1 MARGMVPALWKNDS
15 RPPRS
20 SSGRAAAVVI
30 NYSISEVAAD
40 EPCLFESADMNVPF
54 ASRVTSAAEGLP
66 RRRFTVAEVEAM
78 VAAGVMEEDERVEL
92 IGGELVPM
100 SPKGLRHEVVKTA
113 LADRWYRLP
122 HDDCGLAVATTFR
135 LSEDTYLE
143 SDAVIYPRAT
153 GLKELTGAN
162 ALLVVEIADSSL
174 RYDMGRKAALYASF
188 GVRELWV
195 IDAVKLAARAFRA
208 PSPSGYGETRDFGA
222 ADRLVPLFAPDAFAL
237 RLDELDLS

>member
-1 MARGMVPALWKNDS
+1 MK
-15 RPPRS
+15 S
-20 SSGRAAAVVI
+20 SAV
-30 NYSISEVAAD
+30 
-40 EPCLFESADMNVPF
+40 
-54 ASRVTSAAEGLP
+54 RVTTAAEGLP

-100 SPKGLRHEVVKTA
+100 SPKGIRHEVIRMA
-113 LADRWYRLP
+113 LQRRWYKLAP
-122 HDDCGLAVATTFR
+122 DDIDLATETTFR

-143 SDAVIYPRAT
+143 PDVVIHPRAT
-153 GLKELTGAN
+153 GLMGLTGAA

-195 IDAVKLAARAFRA
+195 IDAVRLTTRVFRGPSAEGYRDARDCGPSHRLA
-208 PSPSGYGETRDFGA
+208 
-222 ADRLVPLFAPDAFAL
+222 PLIAPDTFAL
-237 RLDELDLS
+237 RLDELEFS

>member
-1 MARGMVPALWKNDS
+1 
-15 RPPRS
+15 
-20 SSGRAAAVVI
+20 
-30 NYSISEVAAD
+30 
-40 EPCLFESADMNVPF
+40 MNVPF
-54 ASRVTSAAEGLP
+54 ASRITTAAEGLP

-100 SPKGLRHEVVKTA
+100 SPKGNQHEVVKVA
-113 LADRWYRLP
+113 LVDRWIRLRP
-122 HDDCGLAVATTFR
+122 DECRLAQETTFR

-143 SDAVIYPRAT
+143 PDIVIYPRAT
-153 GLKELTGAN
+153 GLKNLTAAN

-195 IDAVKLAARAFRA
+195 IDAVTLTARVLRA
-208 PSPSGYGETRDFGA
+208 PSQGGYAEARDAGA
-222 ADRLVPLFAPDAFAL
+222 SERLIPTFAPEAFAL

>member
-1 MARGMVPALWKNDS
+1 
-15 RPPRS
+15 
-20 SSGRAAAVVI
+20 VI
-30 NYSISEVAAD
+30 NDDLIEVAAD
-40 EPCLFESADMNVPF
+40 EPSRLESADVNVPF

-78 VAAGVMEEDERVEL
+78 VAAGVMDEDERVEL

-100 SPKGLRHEVVKTA
+100 SPKGLEHEVVKTA
-113 LADRWYRLP
+113 LADRWYRVP

-174 RYDMGRKAALYASF
+174 RYDIGRKAALYASF

-195 IDAVKLAARAFRA
+195 IDAVRLTARVFRA
-208 PSPSGYGETRDFGA
+208 PSGQGYGETRDFSA
-222 ADRLVPLFAPDAFAL
+222 AERLVPLIAPDVFAL
-237 RLDELDLS
+237 RLDELEIG

>member
-1 MARGMVPALWKNDS
+1 MGS
-15 RPPRS
+15 
-20 SSGRAAAVVI
+20 AA
-30 NYSISEVAAD
+30 
-40 EPCLFESADMNVPF
+40 
-54 ASRVTSAAEGLP
+54 RVTSAAEGLP

-100 SPKGLRHEVVKTA
+100 SPKGLEHEVLKTA

-122 HDDCGLAVATTFR
+122 ERDVDLAIATTFR

-143 SDAVIYPRAT
+143 PDVVIFPRAT
-153 GLKELTGAN
+153 GIPGLRADN

-174 RYDMGRKAALYASF
+174 RYDIDRKAALYASF

-195 IDAVKLAARAFRA
+195 IDAVKLTARIFREPEA
-208 PSPSGYGETRDFGA
+208 GGYRETRDFA
-222 ADRLVPLFAPDAFAL
+222 SAERMVPLFAPEVLAL
-237 RLDELDLS
+237 RLDELKRK

>member
-1 MARGMVPALWKNDS
+1 
-15 RPPRS
+15 
-20 SSGRAAAVVI
+20 VI
-30 NYSISEVAAD
+30 NDDLIEVAAD
-40 EPCLFESADMNVPF
+40 EPSLLESADVNVPF

-78 VAAGVMEEDERVEL
+78 VAAGVMDEDERVEL

-100 SPKGLRHEVVKTA
+100 SPKGLEHEVVKTA
-113 LADRWYRLP
+113 LADRWYRVP

-174 RYDMGRKAALYASF
+174 RYDIGRKAALYASF

-195 IDAVKLAARAFRA
+195 IDAVRLTARVFRA
-208 PSPSGYGETRDFGA
+208 PSGQGYGETRDFSA
-222 ADRLVPLFAPDAFAL
+222 AERLVPLIAPDVFAL
-237 RLDELDLS
+237 RLDELEIG